1 MQLLLFPTSSKLKY
15 INYVQTVEYSLK
27 INEIIDICDKKNV
40 KILQDIKSKSI
51 HLWGVPDGH
60 NNKDL
65 GNWKKSKV
73 GDNCLF
79 YKDKKFFSKSKIIL
93 KLIDENIASRFLV
106 KTSKGDLS
114 KNLFFLEPSSEISI
128 TNYRFNKALNKTNS
142 PLNSFKIEKIKNKNL
157 LKELGIST
165 LKTLT
170 GRREDFYQDRL
181 YELEKLDGI
190 KSQAKIRLEQ
200 DIFSEFFFS
209 GRSNSKCAIC
219 ARSYPN
225 SIMVAGHIKKR
236 SLSSDIERRNLKN
249 VMPICKM
256 GCDDLFER
264 GYIYI
269 NKKGHIKRNN
279 EKEITSDLKHYL
291 VSIIDKKS
299 WFFDKNNA
307 IFFEQHRNLF
317 QSNE

>member
-15 INYVQTVEYSLK
+15 INYVQTVEYSLNT
-27 INEIIDICDKKNV
+27 NEITEICDKKNL
-40 KILQDIKSKSI
+40 KILQEIKSKSI
-51 HLWGVPDGH
+51 HLWGVPDGY

-65 GNWKKSKV
+65 RNWKRSKV

-79 YKDKKFFSKSKIIL
+79 YRDKKFFSKSKIIL
-93 KLIDENIASRFLV
+93 KLVDENIASRFLV
-106 KTSKGDLS
+106 KTTKGDLS
-114 KNLFFLEPSSEISI
+114 KNLFILEPSSEISI
-128 TNYRFNKALNKTNS
+128 TNYRFNKSLNKTNS
-142 PLNSFKIEKIKNKNL
+142 PLNSFKIENIKNKNL
-157 LKELGIST
+157 LKELGISN

-170 GRREDFYQDRL
+170 GRKVDFYQDRL
-181 YELEKLDGI
+181 HELEKLDGI

-200 DIFSEFFFS
+200 DIFTEFLFNDC
-209 GRSNSKCAIC
+209 SNSKCAIC

-236 SLSSDIERRNLKN
+236 SLSTDIERRNLNN

-269 NKKGHIKRNN
+269 NKKGRIKRNE
-279 EKEITSDLKHYL
+279 EKEITSDLKQYL
-291 VSIIDKKS
+291 DSIVDKNS
-299 WFFDKNNA
+299 WFFNKKNT

>member
-1 MQLLLFPTSSKLKY
+1 MQLLLFPASSKLKY
-15 INYVQTVEYSLK
+15 INYVQTVEYSIN
-27 INEIIDICDKKNV
+27 INEITEICDKKNV
-40 KILQDIKSKSI
+40 KILQEIKSKSI
-51 HLWGVPDGH
+51 HIWGVPDGH
-60 NNKDL
+60 NKKDL

-73 GDNCLF
+73 GDSCLF
-79 YKDKKFFSKSKIIL
+79 YRNKKFFSKSKIIL

-106 KTSKGDLS
+106 KTAKGDLS
-114 KNLFFLEPSSEISI
+114 KNLFILEPASEISI
-128 TNYRFNKALNKTNS
+128 SNYRFNKALNKINS
-142 PLNSFKIEKIKNKNL
+142 PLNSFKIENIKNKSL

-170 GRREDFYQDRL
+170 GRREDFYQGRL
-181 YELEKLDGI
+181 HELEKLDGI

-200 DIFSEFFFS
+200 DIFTEFLFS
-209 GRSNSKCAIC
+209 DCSNSKCAIC
-219 ARSYPN
+219 SRSYPN

-269 NKKGHIKRNN
+269 DKKGFIRRNN
-279 EKEITSDLKHYL
+279 EKEITSDLNHYL
-291 VSIIDKKS
+291 NSIVDKKS
-299 WFFDKNNA
+299 WFFDKDNA

>member
-15 INYVQTVEYSLK
+15 INYVQTIEYSLN
-27 INEIIDICDKKNV
+27 INEIIEICDKKNV
-40 KILQDIKSKSI
+40 KILKEIKSKSI

-65 GNWKKSKV
+65 ENWKKSKV

-79 YKDKKFFSKSKIIL
+79 YRDKKFFSKSKIIL
-93 KLIDENIASRFLV
+93 KLVDENIASRFLV
-106 KTSKGDLS
+106 KTTKGDLS
-114 KNLFFLEPSSEISI
+114 KNIFILEPSSEISI

-142 PLNSFKIEKIKNKNL
+142 PLNSFKIENIKNRNL
-157 LKELGIST
+157 LKELGISN
-165 LKTLT
+165 LKTMT
-170 GRREDFYQDRL
+170 GRREDFYQSRL
-181 YELEKLDGI
+181 HELEKLDGI

-200 DIFSEFFFS
+200 DIFSEFLFS
-209 GRSNSKCAIC
+209 DCSNSKCAIC
-219 ARSYPN
+219 SRSYPN

-236 SLSSDIERRNLKN
+236 SLSSDIERRNLNN
-249 VMPICKM
+249 VMPVCKM

-269 NKKGHIKRNN
+269 NKKGRIKRNN
-279 EKEITSDLKHYL
+279 EKEVTSDLKQYL
-291 VSIIDKKS
+291 DIIVDKKS
-299 WFFDKNNA
+299 WFFNKNNA
-307 IFFEQHRNLF
+307 IFFDQHRNLF